1 MRTKKQR
8 ERERERDGEHCIVS
22 KTNIDSK
29 TKAIRGG
36 YIFPTLMF
44 IPGIWNYI
52 TG

>member
-8 ERERERDGEHCIVS
+8 VRERDGEHCIVS

-29 TKAIRGG
+29 TKVIRGG